1 MPEQTKIEPLSA
13 TELEVDFSKIN
24 FDSLP
29 TLENNDNRKYQIITG
44 TLPVE
49 LIKS

>member
-13 TELEVDFSKIN
+13 TEYEVDFNKIN
-24 FDSLP
+24 FDSLS
-29 TLENNDNRKYQIITG
+29 TLENNDNRKHQIITG